1 MRYSTKFS
9 DSVHILAFICV
20 YKDQDLSSTAIAKS
34 VKTNPS
40 YVRQIMSA
48 LRKGNLLNSVH
59 GHAKPELAKSPNE
72 ITLFNIYKAIEG
84 DKPLLHLDTH
94 TNPECFL
101 GCNIQK
107 ILDGYYKQ
115 IQDVAED
122 KMKHIFLS
130 DILKSISSVESADTF
145 KLPDFWSVS

>member
-34 VKTNPS
+34 VNTNPS
-40 YVRQIMSA
+40 YVRQIMS
-48 LRKGNLLNSVH
+48 LLKKNGLLNSVH
-59 GHAKPELAKSPNE
+59 GHAKPELAKSPDK
-72 ITLFNIYKAIEG
+72 ISLLHIYKAIEG

-107 ILDGYYKQ
+107 ILDEYYEQ
-115 IQDVAED
+115 IQDAAED

-130 DILKSISSVESADTF
+130 DILKSIHNVENAETF
-145 KLPDFWSVS
+145 KLPDFWSIS